1 MLFLIVEVPFVD
13 TLRRR
18 HLLPPANQPDGFF
31 TAAATHLN
39 ISLECRTHGWTLRL
53 SKNIAQ
59 ILGRQLQ
66 AAFTGGFALGH
77 SGNRRTDGRGN
88 ATSATALTAFH
99 DDKYLTTSNVLK
111 DGAQSNR

>member
-1 MLFLIVEVPFVD
+1 MLFLVVEVPFIN

-18 HLLPPANQPDGFF
+18 HLLPPADQPDGFF

-39 ISLECRTHGWTLRL
+39 ISLEGRTHSRALWFTE
-53 SKNIAQ
+53 NIAK
-59 ILGRQLQ
+59 IFVRQLQ
-66 AAFTGGFALGH
+66 ATFAGGFAMRH
-77 SGNRRTDGRGN
+77 SGNRRTDGGGN

-99 DDKYLTTSNVLK
+99 DDKHLTTSDVLK

>member
-31 TAAATHLN
+31 TAATTHLN
-39 ISLECRTHGWTLRL
+39 VSLKCRTHGRALWFAE
-53 SKNIAQ
+53 NVAQ
-59 ILGRQLQ
+59 ILVRQLQ
-66 AAFTGGFALGH
+66 AAFTSGFALGH